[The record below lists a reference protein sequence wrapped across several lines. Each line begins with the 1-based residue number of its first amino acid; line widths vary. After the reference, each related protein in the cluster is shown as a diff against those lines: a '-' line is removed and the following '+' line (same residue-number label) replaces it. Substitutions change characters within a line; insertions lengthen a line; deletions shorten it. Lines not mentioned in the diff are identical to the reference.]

1 MVLQRAVMDRFAAC
15 PAAVLLLQ
23 ALKRVDFALPATW
36 AAAAVAL
43 LMAGVA
49 AASGAALLSPRVAG
63 AAAAALVFALLHRG
77 LVQFR
82 KLFIFTDYVHAEV
95 H

>member
-1 MVLQRAVMDRFAAC
+1 M
-15 PAAVLLLQ
+15 Q

-36 AAAAVAL
+36 AAAAAAL
-43 LMAGVA
+43 FMAGVA
-49 AASGAALLSPRVAG
+49 AASGAAVLSPHVAG
-63 AAAAALVFALLHRG
+63 AAAAAVVFALLHRA
-77 LVQFR
+77 LVQFK